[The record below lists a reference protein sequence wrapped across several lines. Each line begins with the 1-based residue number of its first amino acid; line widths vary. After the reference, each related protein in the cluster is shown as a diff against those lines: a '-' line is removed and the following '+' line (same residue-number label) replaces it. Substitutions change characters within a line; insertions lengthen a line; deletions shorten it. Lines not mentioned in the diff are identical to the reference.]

1 MPHAVCTVCNQI
13 SDLLLPWTTEPSHD
27 LNPLSQFWTY
37 FQIAILYL
45 RHPPHIFSKMAITI
59 LPPVVDDV
67 DIPHPDSDHDS
78 MSVDSDGGVDLE
90 HTSRPSKRTRTVGG
104 TKIGAGVVTPG
115 EVVTDDPQWM
125 RLVFPFCRRTQL
137 GERANDM

>member
-1 MPHAVCTVCNQI
+1 
-13 SDLLLPWTTEPSHD
+13 
-27 LNPLSQFWTY
+27 
-37 FQIAILYL
+37 
-45 RHPPHIFSKMAITI
+45 MAITI

-67 DIPHPDSDHDS
+67 DIPHSDSDHDS

-90 HTSRPSKRTRTVGG
+90 QTSRPSKRTRTVGG

-125 RLVFPFCRRTQL
+125 RLVFPFCRRTQAVGREKEL
-137 GERANDM
+137 TICNC

>member
-1 MPHAVCTVCNQI
+1 
-13 SDLLLPWTTEPSHD
+13 
-27 LNPLSQFWTY
+27 
-37 FQIAILYL
+37 
-45 RHPPHIFSKMAITI
+45 MAITI

-90 HTSRPSKRTRTVGG
+90 QTSRPSKRTRTTVGG

-125 RLVFPFCRRTQL
+125 RLVFSLLSQQSAVEK
-137 GERANDM
+137 ERERER

>member
-1 MPHAVCTVCNQI
+1 MFALFATRFQFFFRHGRQNH
-13 SDLLLPWTTEPSHD
+13 LD
-27 LNPLSQFWTY
+27 LNPLNSLFWTY
-37 FQIAILYL
+37 FQIAILYS
-45 RHPPHIFSKMAITI
+45 RHPPHLPSKMAITI

-67 DIPHPDSDHDS
+67 DIPNPDSDHDS

-90 HTSRPSKRTRTVGG
+90 QTSRPSKRTRTVGG

-125 RLVFPFCRRTQL
+125 RLVFFPLAQSAGSWKREGTNNL
-137 GERANDM
+137 

>member
-1 MPHAVCTVCNQI
+1 
-13 SDLLLPWTTEPSHD
+13 
-27 LNPLSQFWTY
+27 
-37 FQIAILYL
+37 
-45 RHPPHIFSKMAITI
+45 MAITI

-67 DIPHPDSDHDS
+67 DIPNPDSDHDS

-90 HTSRPSKRTRTVGG
+90 QTSRPSKRTRTVGG

-125 RLVFPFCRRTQL
+125 RLVFFPLAQSAGSWKREGTNNL
-137 GERANDM
+137 

>member
-1 MPHAVCTVCNQI
+1 
-13 SDLLLPWTTEPSHD
+13 
-27 LNPLSQFWTY
+27 
-37 FQIAILYL
+37 
-45 RHPPHIFSKMAITI
+45 MAITI

-67 DIPHPDSDHDS
+67 DNPNPDSDHDS

-90 HTSRPSKRTRTVGG
+90 QTSRPSKRTRAVGG

-125 RLVFPFCRRTQL
+125 RLVFFLWRRAPAVGREKELTIC
-137 GERANDM
+137 N